1 MSSVRLI
8 IGVIDCGAQDG
19 SITCRV
25 PNSYDAYPLPVDP
38 HSVGASSGMVRP
50 NLPPS
55 GPPAGPP
62 GEPPAGPPRGP
73 RRRRRL
79 VVRWIVVGLV
89 VALVAS
95 GGYVFYNYQRFVA
108 GVSRVDAIDPSS
120 GPDFDG
126 TDQNILLVGDD
137 HRPDGATDAE
147 LAKLGTEADGGSV
160 NTDSMMVLHVPADG
174 SSATII
180 SFPRDSWVDIPGHGK
195 NKLNAAFSLG
205 GGNDDPAGGA
215 RLLIS
220 VIQNM
225 TGLTIDHYVRVS
237 LLGFYDIAEA
247 LGPIDVC
254 LNNAVKDPY
263 STVDLPA
270 GVSTLNAQQALAFVR
285 QRHGLPR
292 GDLDRQVR
300 QQYFLSVE
308 ARKILSAGTLLNP
321 FKLGT
326 VLDAVS
332 SAIETDSGL
341 NFIDLATQVKG
352 LSADNITTATIPILG
367 TPTIRVNGS
376 SLSIVEVDTAAM
388 PAFIDDL
395 IGAPSAYET
404 ATAAQ
409 PGDVTVTV
417 LNGGAANGSAAAAT
431 ATLAGL
437 GFVTGTPDS
446 TGSTPITTIQY
457 PAGQEAQAKAVA
469 AVLSGASVGEST
481 TVTGVTVVLG
491 SDGQMPAAA
500 GAAAPAAP
508 AAPAEPDPTAT
519 PTGTTYAAGAC
530 IN

>member
-1 MSSVRLI
+1 MGRF
-8 IGVIDCGAQDG
+8 AQDR
-19 SITCRV
+19 SILCRV
-25 PNSYDAYPLPVDP
+25 TNRPNSYDAFPVPEDP
-38 HSVGASSGMVRP
+38 ALRGER
-50 NLPPS
+50 LPPA
-55 GPPAGPP
+55 PAGTASTGGGSNSGGPTGGGP
-62 GEPPAGPPRGP
+62 GSKRPRKRG
-73 RRRRRL
+73 RRIIRW
-79 VVRWIVVGLV
+79 VVVAVV

-108 GVSRVDAIDPSS
+108 GVSTVDAIDPNT
-120 GPDFDG
+120 GDDFDG

-147 LAKLGTEADGGSV
+147 LAQLGTEADGGGT
-160 NTDSMMVLHVPADG
+160 NTDSMMVLHIPADG
-174 SSATII
+174 STATII
-180 SFPRDSWVDIPGHGK
+180 SFPRDSWVDVPGYGK
-195 NKLNAAFSLG
+195 NKLNSAFSLG

-237 LLGFYDIAEA
+237 LLGFYNIADA

-254 LNNAVKDPY
+254 LNNAMKDPY
-263 STVDLPA
+263 SKVDLPA

-332 SAIETDSGL
+332 SSIETDSGL
-341 NFIDLATQVKG
+341 NFINLATQMKG
-352 LSADNITTATIPILG
+352 LNADNITTATIPILG
-367 TPTIRVNGS
+367 TPTINVNGS
-376 SLSIVEVDTAAM
+376 QLSIVEVDTAAM
-388 PAFIDDL
+388 PAFIDSML
-395 IGAPSAYET
+395 GTPSAYET
-404 ATAAQ
+404 AVAAA
-409 PGDVTVTV
+409 PADVTVTV

-431 ATLAGL
+431 ATFASL
-437 GFVTGTPDS
+437 GYLTGVADS
-446 TGSTPITTIQY
+446 TSPTATTTIKY
-457 PAGQEAQAKAVA
+457 PAGQEAGAKAVA
-469 AVLSGASVGEST
+469 ANLPGAAVVEAAD
-481 TVTGVTVVLG
+481 VTGITVVLG
-491 SDGQMPAAA
+491 GDALMPAAA
-500 GAAAPAAP
+500 PTAAPVAP
-508 AAPAEPDPTAT
+508 APETEEPPA
-519 PTGTTYAAGAC
+519 GTTYAAGAC

>member
-1 MSSVRLI
+1 MVTDRPS
-8 IGVIDCGAQDG
+8 
-19 SITCRV
+19 
-25 PNSYDAYPLPVDP
+25 SYDAFPLPIDP
-38 HSVGASSGMVRP
+38 HLLGE
-50 NLPPS
+50 PPTQPP
-55 GPPAGPP
+55 GPPATPP
-62 GEPPAGPPRGP
+62 GRPKK
-73 RRRRRL
+73 RRR
-79 VVRWIVVGLV
+79 VIRWIVLGLV
-89 VALVAS
+89 VVLLGT
-95 GGYVFYNYQRFVA
+95 GGYVFYNYQRFVS
-108 GVSRVDAIDPSS
+108 GVTTVDVIGEAADDYD
-120 GPDFDG
+120 GPA
-126 TDQNILLVGDD
+126 QNILLVGDD
-137 HRPDGATDAE
+137 HRPDNATPE
-147 LAKLGTEADGGSV
+147 QLALLGTQDDGGSTL
-160 NTDSMMVLHVPADG
+160 TDTMIVMHIPADG
-174 SSATII
+174 SSASLI
-180 SFPRDSWVDIPGHGK
+180 SFPRDSWVDIPGFGK

-205 GGNDDPAGGA
+205 GGASGDNVGGA
-215 RLLIS
+215 KLLIET
-220 VIQNM
+220 IQNLS
-225 TGLTIDHYVRVS
+225 GLTIDHYVRVS

-469 AVLSGASVGEST
+469 AVLPGASVGEST

>member
-1 MSSVRLI
+1 ML
-8 IGVIDCGAQDG
+8 
-19 SITCRV
+19 
-25 PNSYDAYPLPVDP
+25 
-38 HSVGASSGMVRP
+38 
-50 NLPPS
+50 
-55 GPPAGPP
+55 
-62 GEPPAGPPRGP
+62 
-73 RRRRRL
+73 
-79 VVRWIVVGLV
+79 RWVGLAVV
-89 VALVAS
+89 VALLAA
-95 GGYVFYNYQRFVA
+95 GGYVFFNYQRFIS
-108 GVSRVDAIDPSS
+108 GVTHVDAIDNSATD
-120 GPDFDG
+120 DFDG

-137 HRPDGATDAE
+137 HRPDGASDQQ
-147 LAKLGTEADGGSV
+147 LAQLGTTADGGGTA
-160 NTDSMMVLHVPADG
+160 TDTMMVMHIPADG
-174 SSATII
+174 SSATLI
-180 SFPRDSWVDIPGHGK
+180 SFPRDSWVDIPGFGK
-195 NKLNAAFSLG
+195 NKLNSAFSLG

-237 LLGFYDIAEA
+237 LLGFYNIADA

-254 LNNAVKDPY
+254 LNNAVNDRY
-263 STVDLPA
+263 STLNLPA

-367 TPTIRVNGS
+367 TPTINVGGS
-376 SLSIVEVDTAAM
+376 SVSIVEVDFDAM
-388 PAFIDDL
+388 PAFIEDL
-395 IGAPSAYET
+395 LGEPGAYET
-404 ATAAQ
+404 ATAAA
-409 PGDVTVTV
+409 PGDVTVAV
-417 LNGGAANGSAAAAT
+417 LNGGAANGSAATAT
-431 ATLAGL
+431 ASFASF
-437 GFVTGTPDS
+437 GFQTVEPDS
-446 TGSTPITTIQY
+446 TDSTATTTIQY
-457 PAGQEAQAKAVA
+457 PAGQEAAAKAVA
-469 AVLSGASVGEST
+469 TYLPGATVAVST
-481 TVTGVTVVLG
+481 TVTQVTVVIG
-491 SDGQMPAAA
+491 ADGQMPAAPV
-500 GAAAPAAP
+500 AAAPANPVTP
-508 AAPAEPDPTAT
+508 AVPDPSAT